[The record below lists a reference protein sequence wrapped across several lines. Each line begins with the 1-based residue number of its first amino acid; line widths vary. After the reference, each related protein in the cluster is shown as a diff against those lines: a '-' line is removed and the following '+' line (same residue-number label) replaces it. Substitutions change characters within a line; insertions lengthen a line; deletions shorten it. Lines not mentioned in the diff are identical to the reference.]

1 MGWSFLLSVTDL
13 LLKTFEMKLS
23 ELKTKMLLTGATL
36 FFLFLSVTSNA
47 QKLKFLTSTVVPEAR
62 GSIKIDKD
70 KNNNYAIDI
79 NIMHLADPSRL
90 TPSKKTYVVWLETQD
105 SGTKN
110 IGLLNSSS
118 GLLSNTMKAALHVVT
133 PFKARRVF
141 ITAENDGR
149 ILYPGS
155 VVVLTTESF

>member
-1 MGWSFLLSVTDL
+1 MFFLTLSVNS
-13 LLKTFEMKLS
+13 F
-23 ELKTKMLLTGATL
+23 
-36 FFLFLSVTSNA
+36 A
-47 QKLKFLTSTVVPEAR
+47 QRINFATSTVVPEAR

-70 KNNNYAIDI
+70 KNKNYKIAI

-118 GLLSNTMKAALHVVT
+118 GLLSNTMKAELHVVT
-133 PFKARRVF
+133 PFRARRVF
-141 ITAENDGR
+141 VTAEDDGR
-149 ILYPGS
+149 TQYPGS
-155 VVVLTTESF
+155 LIVLTTES